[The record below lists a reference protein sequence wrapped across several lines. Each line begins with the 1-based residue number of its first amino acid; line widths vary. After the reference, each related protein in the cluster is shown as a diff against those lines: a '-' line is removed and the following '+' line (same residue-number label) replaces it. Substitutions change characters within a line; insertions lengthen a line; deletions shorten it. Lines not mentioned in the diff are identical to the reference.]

1 MTFNDFVREN
11 LYHFYQNDEFIKEYD
26 NIISIPNIKEYI
38 QLPSL
43 IVDENLQ
50 HEDFNKL
57 TIKKLDEISAY
68 PDNRSRFSYIF
79 DNREFECFL
88 QKYDKFADFLF
99 KFNHYNNLINFMEDV
114 YLIIEDDINKKLNDN
129 SNTVQTVALTHDEIK
144 SVVEDFAS
152 IFEFQSKINK
162 DKMTDYLYEKQNKNP
177 NHIATPM
184 RLGF

>member
-11 LYHFYQNDEFIKEYD
+11 LYHFYQNDAFIKEYD

-68 PDNRSRFSYIF
+68 PDNRI
-79 DNREFECFL
+79 
-88 QKYDKFADFLF
+88 
-99 KFNHYNNLINFMEDV
+99 
-114 YLIIEDDINKKLNDN
+114 
-129 SNTVQTVALTHDEIK
+129 
-144 SVVEDFAS
+144 
-152 IFEFQSKINK
+152 
-162 DKMTDYLYEKQNKNP
+162 
-177 NHIATPM
+177 
-184 RLGF
+184 

>member
-57 TIKKLDEISAY
+57 TIKKLDEILQTSVLNLLSSSSICDQY
-68 PDNRSRFSYIF
+68 FVTIF
-79 DNREFECFL
+79 FISC
-88 QKYDKFADFLF
+88 
-99 KFNHYNNLINFMEDV
+99 
-114 YLIIEDDINKKLNDN
+114 
-129 SNTVQTVALTHDEIK
+129 K
-144 SVVEDFAS
+144 SLV
-152 IFEFQSKINK
+152 
-162 DKMTDYLYEKQNKNP
+162 
-177 NHIATPM
+177 
-184 RLGF
+184 

>member
-1 MTFNDFVREN
+1 MKYR
-11 LYHFYQNDEFIKEYD
+11 HIQ
-26 NIISIPNIKEYI
+26 II
-38 QLPSL
+38 
-43 IVDENLQ
+43 
-50 HEDFNKL
+50 
-57 TIKKLDEISAY
+57 
-68 PDNRSRFSYIF
+68 
-79 DNREFECFL
+79 EFECFL

-177 NHIATPM
+177 NHIATSM